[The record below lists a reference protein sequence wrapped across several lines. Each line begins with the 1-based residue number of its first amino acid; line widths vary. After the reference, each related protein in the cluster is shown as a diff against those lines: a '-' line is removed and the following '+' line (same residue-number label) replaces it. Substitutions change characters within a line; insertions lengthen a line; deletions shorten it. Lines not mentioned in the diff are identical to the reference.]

1 MGAFFAEYGLM
12 LFWAAIAI
20 LAFAVEAATADIVSI
35 WFIPGAVISMILSL
49 WVEQF
54 WIQLVVFFVFSIG
67 MLLITGKHFKRKN
80 TEQSTFNADSLIGA
94 IATVQETV
102 DNMRE
107 TGSVK
112 IKGLVWTARS
122 AEDGTAIPT
131 GTLVEIKEI
140 SGVKLIC
147 VPKEGY

>member
-49 WVEQF
+49 WVDKF
-54 WIQLVVFFVFSIG
+54 WIQLVVFFVFSVG
-67 MLLITGKHFKRKN
+67 MLLLTGKHFRKKN
-80 TEQSTFNADSLIGA
+80 AKQTDFNADSVIGTVG
-94 IATVQETV
+94 TVQETV
-102 DNMRE
+102 DNLRE

-112 IKGLVWTARS
+112 VKGLVWTARS
-122 AEDGTAIPT
+122 TEDGVTIPK
-131 GTLVEIKEI
+131 GALVEIKAI

-147 VPKEGY
+147 VPKEG